1 VIRDPIRSRPA
12 HLTSIRGPWAT
23 AHLPP
28 QGNTVIEPIARQS
41 RAPKPADKLVMVTS
55 VASDSHTWN
64 LVFLQIL
71 LEELGFPVVNLGSCT
86 PDDLIVEECRRLR
99 PAVLVVSSVNGHG
112 HIDGRRLI
120 ARLRADRE
128 LQDLRVVIGGK
139 LDVTGGADPTL
150 SRTLVDA
157 GFDAVFSGDAGPAEL
172 QSFLSQLSPKVL
184 ANGREDR

>member
-1 VIRDPIRSRPA
+1 MGNPPITIP
-12 HLTSIRGPWAT
+12 L
-23 AHLPP
+23 
-28 QGNTVIEPIARQS
+28 QGGRAVIEPIARHPGALDS
-41 RAPKPADKLVMVTS
+41 ASKLIMVTS

-71 LEELGFPVVNLGSCT
+71 LEELGFPVVNLGPCT

-120 ARLRADRE
+120 SRLRRDQD

-150 SRTLVDA
+150 GRTLLDA

-172 QSFLSQLSPKVL
+172 QRFLSELPPKAL